1 MDIREKLIQ
10 LRSER
15 HLSQQDLA
23 DLLDVS
29 RTTVSRWESGRNIP
43 STTQLLNICKVLG
56 IDSSEFIEGSL
67 APAEAPAAESAE
79 TKEPAGTETD
89 GSVDE
94 PAKKQRPQYFGAI
107 ITLGV
112 LAVIAVAGLII
123 TIVYAVKDSK
133 YDTSTTVWITS
144 MPQNTPMIVLCIFLV
159 IFLVVIGILMY
170 LLFRRRK

>member
-10 LRSER
+10 LRNER

-29 RTTVSRWESGRNIP
+29 RTTVSRWESGKNTP

-56 IDSSEFIEGSL
+56 IDSSEFIEGSVPSSGQPE
-67 APAEAPAAESAE
+67 AASAYTEKPAETETEAADD
-79 TKEPAGTETD
+79 EPAG
-89 GSVDE
+89 
-94 PAKKQRPQYFGAI
+94 KRRPQYLGAI

-112 LAVIAVAGLII
+112 LAVIAVVGLII

-144 MPQNTPMIVLCIFLV
+144 MPQNTPMIVLCIFIV

-170 LLFRRRK
+170 LLLRRRK